1 MPLPSPRGLGVV
13 RATDEDVGCFRGL
26 VLSGRRVPATRRGL
40 VRRTQ
45 ITKSAGAAEAG
56 ARMIRMD
63 AKCVDGVFAPAN
75 VGADSLYASYIKTG
89 PSKRIRM
96 TESLSQ
102 APLVLIASGGEWVGR
117 SLENVLESNAYTVLR
132 VESGR
137 RALELARRTSPDALL
152 LDDSLPDIGAVDV
165 CRALRD
171 DPLFNHA
178 TPIFITAPAQHAS
191 RIRAAAYAAG
201 AWDYCTL
208 PVDVETLLAKLGTY
222 VRARHEIDTVRSKAL
237 FDRLTGLY
245 TEYGLQHWVEQLG
258 ARALRKREAIACVV
272 VAPDTSSA
280 DGLVTP
286 EQSSE
291 ALAEITDVC
300 RAQARRSDILG
311 YLGDSRVAILAP
323 DTDVAGVQRLIDRLQ
338 QALGQ
343 GSTKNRAA
351 GHRTSTLRAGYCA
364 VSNLAAANLAPSE
377 LVRRAETALATA
389 WRGGLGSPAVNF
401 DEMLPS

>member
-1 MPLPSPRGLGVV
+1 MAGLESRWNSSLAVDQSTAIGTTTGM
-13 RATDEDVGCFRGL
+13 TD
-26 VLSGRRVPATRRGL
+26 SQT
-40 VRRTQ
+40 
-45 ITKSAGAAEAG
+45 
-56 ARMIRMD
+56 
-63 AKCVDGVFAPAN
+63 
-75 VGADSLYASYIKTG
+75 
-89 PSKRIRM
+89 
-96 TESLSQ
+96 Q

-117 SLENVLESNAYTVLR
+117 SLENVLESNGYTVLR

-137 RALELARRTSPDALL
+137 RALELARRTNPDALL

-171 DPLFNHA
+171 DPLFNRA
-178 TPIFITAPAQHAS
+178 TPIFITAAAQHAS
-191 RIRAAAYAAG
+191 RVRAGAYAAG

-208 PVDVETLLAKLGTY
+208 PVDVETLLAKLGTF

-258 ARALRKREAIACVV
+258 ARALRKREPIACVV
-272 VAPDTSSA
+272 VAPDVGATEGMALSA
-280 DGLVTP
+280 

-291 ALAEITDVC
+291 ALAEITDIC
-300 RAQARRSDILG
+300 RAHARRSDILG

-338 QALGQ
+338 HALGQ
-343 GSTKNRAA
+343 GAAAKSRA
-351 GHRTSTLRAGYCA
+351 GHKTASLRAGYCA
-364 VSNLAAANLAPSE
+364 VSNLAAANLTPSE
-377 LVRRAETALATA
+377 LVRRAETALAYA
-389 WRGGLGSPAVNF
+389 PRGGFDSSAVNF